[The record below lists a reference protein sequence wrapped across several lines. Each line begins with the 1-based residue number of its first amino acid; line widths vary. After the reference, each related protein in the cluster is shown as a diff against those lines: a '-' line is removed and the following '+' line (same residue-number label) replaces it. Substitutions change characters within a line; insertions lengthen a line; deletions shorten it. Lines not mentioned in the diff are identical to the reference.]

1 MASGLRWF
9 KFSLTIT
16 KGFIIMT
23 TSSATINPQ
32 RLFTACCIALI
43 VTAMTFAIRAGILNQ
58 LSAQFNFTNT
68 QLGWIN
74 GMAFL
79 GFPVAMM
86 FGGLIYNLVGA
97 RTLMYLAFVCHLL
110 GLFLTITAGGFWSL
124 LLSSFF
130 IGFANGS
137 VEAACNPLIA
147 DIYHTR
153 KTAMLNKFHVWFPGG
168 IVIGSLVSALMTKLG
183 LGWQLQ
189 IAIMIVPTFIY
200 GAMIFGQAFP
210 TVVNSETSTSTN
222 IRALISPLFLF
233 IAFCMTLTATTEL
246 GTQQWVERILGESGA
261 HPMLILAMVTGLMAV
276 GRYFAGPV
284 IEALNPTGVLLV
296 SAVIATLGIY
306 LMSIASGGMVY
317 LAAVVFALGVMY
329 FWPTMIGFV
338 GEYLP
343 KTGALGMSL
352 IGGAGMFGVS
362 MWSPVIGSWLDNA
375 KVEAAAQG
383 VAAEAVELAAGQA
396 TLQNLVLFPLF
407 LIFAF
412 GLLFLLRKRFA
423 H

>member
-1 MASGLRWF
+1 
-9 KFSLTIT
+9 
-16 KGFIIMT
+16 MT

-210 TVVNSETSTSTN
+210 AVVNSETSTSTN